1 MVSMNT
7 LINSNAADTILHSI
21 NRHIELFDSFKGIYL
36 FGSIINAKKAP
47 NDIDILLIYAKYSN
61 NIINDVNIIYSVFA
75 NLSEL
80 PIDLTVLSVEEEKD
94 TMFLERLNS
103 KYLKL
108 K

>member
-1 MVSMNT
+1 MDT
-7 LINSNAADTILHSI
+7 LMNSNAIDNISCLI
-21 NRHIELFDSFKGIYL
+21 NEYIKSFDNIYL
-36 FGSIINAKKAP
+36 FGSKLNVEKAP
-47 NDIDILLIYAKYSN
+47 NDIDILLIYSEYSN
-61 NIINDVNIIYSVFA
+61 AIMRDLNSIYAVFV

-94 TMFLERLNS
+94 TKFLERLNS

>member
-1 MVSMNT
+1 MHTLMNST
-7 LINSNAADTILHSI
+7 AIDNISHLI
-21 NRHIELFDSFKGIYL
+21 NRHIKSFNSFNNIYL
-36 FGSIINAKKAP
+36 FGSILNIGKTP
-47 NDIDILLIYAKYSN
+47 NDIDILLIYTEYSN
-61 NIINDVNIIYSVFA
+61 NILHDLNVIYSVFA

-80 PIDLTVLSVEEEKD
+80 PIDLTVLSVEEEKN